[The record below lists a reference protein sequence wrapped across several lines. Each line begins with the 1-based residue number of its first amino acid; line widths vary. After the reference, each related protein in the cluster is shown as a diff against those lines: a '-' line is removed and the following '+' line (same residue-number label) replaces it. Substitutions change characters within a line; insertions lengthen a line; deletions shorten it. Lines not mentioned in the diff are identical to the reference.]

1 MNKLTSAHSCSSGLH
16 HVSITE
22 CCVSLLEVLSH
33 RCDSLVATSLVVRCL
48 IATSLVARSLIARSL
63 IPQLW
68 KSHPT
73 AVTDLS
79 FGGAADGESD
89 DVVKKFNPAHPEG
102 NYTLSMTVPAQRTI
116 AALLCNLDLEHKED
130 IIKNIKL
137 DGKPIVSSVKKL
149 KWPAK

>member
-1 MNKLTSAHSCSSGLH
+1 VTN
-16 HVSITE
+16 
-22 CCVSLLEVLSH
+22 LS
-33 RCDSLVATSLVVRCL
+33 V
-48 IATSLVARSLIARSL
+48 
-63 IPQLW
+63 
-68 KSHPT
+68 
-73 AVTDLS
+73 
-79 FGGAADGESD
+79 GGTADGESD

>member
-1 MNKLTSAHSCSSGLH
+1 METVDAGHKLMSAHPCSSGLH
-16 HVSITE
+16 LVLTPKCLI
-22 CCVSLLEVLSH
+22 SLLEVSSH
-33 RCDSLVATSLVVRCL
+33 NCDSL
-48 IATSLVARSLIARSL
+48 IARSLIARSL

-68 KSHPT
+68 KS
-73 AVTDLS
+73 LS
-79 FGGAADGESD
+79 GGTADGESD